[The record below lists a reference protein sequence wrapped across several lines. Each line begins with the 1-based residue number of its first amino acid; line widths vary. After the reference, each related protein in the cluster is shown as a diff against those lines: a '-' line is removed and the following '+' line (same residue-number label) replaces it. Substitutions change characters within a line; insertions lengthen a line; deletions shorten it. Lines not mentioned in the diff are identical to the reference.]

1 MTPNDVVGSAI
12 TILGKGLDAHIAK
25 VMTPII
31 GELEWP
37 VVLKEIDTGKGKIGY
52 DYARHDVAMQLRMVT
67 ERLGAIGY
75 PFDEGDRN
83 RTMSSYGG
91 ILRIFR
97 KRWAHND
104 EFSHFEASHL
114 LDTARIVMMHIGD
127 SGRADEVAALQGE
140 LVDELVNDTADA
152 GVESERD
159 PKHGLDEDAQPFHLE
174 LVTTCRG
181 MGGWNKEA
189 EAPARVPGL
198 HGFRSA
204 THETTWEPWE
214 VTVMGVQEELD
225 RLRTKAAQQNA
236 RAVIEVIVDTEAP
249 IQADRLARLV
259 GNAFGLKRVQKDRI
273 KAIMHQMTRSDVVK
287 DNDGFVW
294 PKNVDPQRWLLF
306 RTCPDNVRTF
316 EDVSPVELGNA
327 IVAILAAQ
335 GNLDL
340 EALRYSVLNVFGRK
354 KVSKNVASHFDK
366 GLVQAQVFGR
376 VAETA
381 GVFTLVKGLDDSEEL
396 AGV

>member
-1 MTPNDVVGSAI
+1 MTPNEVVGSAI
-12 TILGKGLDAHIAK
+12 TILGKGLDAHIAR

-37 VVLKEIDTGKGKIGY
+37 VVLKEVDAGKGKIGY
-52 DYARHDVAMQLRMVT
+52 EYARNDVAMQLRMVT

-114 LDTARIVMMHIGD
+114 LDTVLIVMMHIGD
-127 SGRADEVAALQGE
+127 SGRADEVAALHAG
-140 LVDELVNDTADA
+140 LVDELVNETANA
-152 GVESERD
+152 GVKSEQD
-159 PKHGLDEDAQPFHLE
+159 PKHGISEDARPVDLE
-174 LVTTCRG
+174 MFATCQG
-181 MGGWNKEA
+181 MGDWNKDA
-189 EAPARVPGL
+189 KTPARVPGL
-198 HGFRSA
+198 HGFRST
-204 THETTWEPWE
+204 THETIWEPWE

-287 DNDGFVW
+287 DKDGFVW
-294 PKNVDPQRWLLF
+294 AKNVDPQRWLLY
-306 RTCPDNVRTF
+306 RICGDGVRAF
-316 EDVSPVELGNA
+316 DEVSPVEIANA
-327 IVAILAAQ
+327 IVAVLAAK
-335 GNLDL
+335 GAMDPD
-340 EALRYSVLNVFGRK
+340 ALRYAVMNAFGRR
-354 KVSKNVASHFDK
+354 KVSKTVTDQFRK
-366 GLVQAQVFGR
+366 GMDQALAYGR
-376 VAETA
+376 IIETA
-381 GVFTLVKGLDDSEEL
+381 GVVSLVPVVEPTDEL
-396 AGV
+396 AAV